1 MRFLS
6 AVTALGALA
15 LASGQVEAQVCYYE
29 VPARTVYYYAAPV
42 YKTTVCRTTVTYGTP
57 VYVSSYPA
65 CYITPKPSKGK
76 KPAASASAKGAVN
89 ADQALKDYEAAV
101 KKKAEAA
108 KEAKIRGIR
117 ARGKIKAQ
125 QELDKAQAEID
136 KINGKKPPKSR
147 WERYQELLKKEE
159 SIGKDESEKK
169 DSNKAVSKKK
179 EDRKKNRK

>member
-6 AVTALGALA
+6 AVTALGAFV

-29 VPARTVYYYAAPV
+29 VPARTVYYYSAPV

-76 KPAASASAKGAVN
+76 KPSTSASAKGSVN

-101 KKKAEAA
+101 KKKEEATR
-108 KEAKIRGIR
+108 EAKIRRIR
-117 ARGKIKAQ
+117 ARGKIEAQ
-125 QELDKAQAEID
+125 EAIDKAQADID
-136 KINGKKPPKSR
+136 KVLGKKPPKSR
-147 WERYQELLKKEE
+147 RERYNELLKKEE
-159 SIGKDESEKK
+159 SIGKDES
-169 DSNKAVSKKK
+169 KKK
-179 EDRKKNRK
+179 SDGKKKKK